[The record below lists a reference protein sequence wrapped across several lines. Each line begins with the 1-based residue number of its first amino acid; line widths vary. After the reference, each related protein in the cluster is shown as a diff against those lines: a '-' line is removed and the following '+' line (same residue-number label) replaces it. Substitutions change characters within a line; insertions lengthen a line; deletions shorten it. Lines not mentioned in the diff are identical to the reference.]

1 MTVRYKKKK
10 AQLHLRSVN
19 PRQHTASSRK
29 TRLPNAEGEAAPP
42 PPHVNGSP
50 SGLRRCQWKPVRLA
64 TSKWFPHQIFSWSF
78 EFFDWPAVTT
88 RCSTKERERDRERQS
103 KRESA
108 STHRS
113 QRPPPP
119 PTGQSRLGHTER
131 ETTSPPS
138 PTKKRSEKLCHSL
151 MGAGTGTGC
160 GGRSGS
166 GGQPGPALQR
176 QEDRDGQGPA
186 EDRHA
191 AAAVAV
197 ETRLGTIEGG
207 FTWGDLWV
215 VGVGPREPL
224 DQDVAVL
231 VEVWWA
237 LCKERSAL
245 AHSLKG

>member
-50 SGLRRCQWKPVRLA
+50 SGLRRCHWKPVRLA

-113 QRPPPP
+113 QRPLPPHWSEPSRTHRERDNTPPP
-119 PTGQSRLGHTER
+119 LPHQEEKRKTLPLAHGRGHRHGLWGEER
-131 ETTSPPS
+131 FRGPA
-138 PTKKRSEKLCHSL
+138 
-151 MGAGTGTGC
+151 GAGPAETRGQRWARPSRGQTCSCGC
-160 GGRSGS
+160 RCGDQAGNYRGRFYVRRSLGSWSWAERATGS
-166 GGQPGPALQR
+166 GCCGSCWGLMSPLQR
-176 QEDRDGQGPA
+176 Q
-186 EDRHA
+186 
-191 AAAVAV
+191 
-197 ETRLGTIEGG
+197 GTEG
-207 FTWGDLWV
+207 
-215 VGVGPREPL
+215 
-224 DQDVAVL
+224 
-231 VEVWWA
+231 
-237 LCKERSAL
+237 
-245 AHSLKG
+245 H